1 MPLRSPPSRSPDFSS
16 ELPATSHIIKFD
28 HPRLQTDPPV
38 IPRVTPWPWTHQ
50 HHGQV
55 SMDTIDKSAWTPWT
69 SATLRLI
76 QKVTPWTHQHPT
88 IIKFDHPRI
97 QTDPP
102 VIPRIIKK
110 LNNNHQQV
118 IYLHGRIQRA
128 GLVVPIFTSD
138 PGDGVGYSRPG
149 AVLASL
155 VVERES
161 SVRCSL
167 GL

>member
-1 MPLRSPPSRSPDFSS
+1 MHRCPSEVPPAAPRISLLNSQQPPTSSNLITPDSRRALPSSPES
-16 ELPATSHIIKFD
+16 
-28 HPRLQTDPPV
+28 
-38 IPRVTPWPWTHQ
+38 
-50 HHGQV
+50 HHGHI
-55 SMDTIDKSAWTPWT
+55 STMDKSAWTPWT

-102 VIPRIIKK
+102 VIPRVIKK
-110 LNNNHQQV
+110 LNNNHQKV
-118 IYLHGRIQRA
+118 IHLHGRIQRT

-149 AVLASL
+149 VVPASL

-167 GL
+167 GLL